1 MLIRISGPNLC
12 ATVNF
17 VQQANNRNR
26 RMNMVEK
33 SAIKDHT
40 QVVASCGTHVG
51 VVDHLDGERIKRAK
65 SDPESGGK
73 HHLIPLGSVDKVE
86 DNKVVL
92 TKDHKEVFA
101 EWQEAYI
108 YFS

>member
-1 MLIRISGPNLC
+1 
-12 ATVNF
+12 
-17 VQQANNRNR
+17 
-26 RMNMVEK
+26 MVDK

-51 VVDHLDGERIKRAK
+51 VVDHLDGERIKLAK

-73 HHLIPLGSVDKVE
+73 HHFIPLGWVDKVE

-92 TKDHKEVFA
+92 TKNHKEVFA
-101 EWQEAYI
+101 AWQEA
-108 YFS
+108 

>member
-26 RMNMVEK
+26 RIIMVDK

-51 VVDHLDGERIKRAK
+51 VVDHLDGERIKLAK
-65 SDPESGGK
+65 SDPNQAASTT
-73 HHLIPLGSVDKVE
+73 LFLSAGSIRSKIIKLSDQKP
-86 DNKVVL
+86 
-92 TKDHKEVFA
+92 
-101 EWQEAYI
+101 
-108 YFS
+108 

>member
-1 MLIRISGPNLC
+1 
-12 ATVNF
+12 
-17 VQQANNRNR
+17 
-26 RMNMVEK
+26 MVDK

-51 VVDHLDGERIKRAK
+51 VVDHLDGERIKLAK

-73 HHLIPLGSVDKVE
+73 HHFIPLGWVDKVE

-92 TKDHKEVFA
+92 TKTIKRFLLSGRKHKYISRKEIYAFA
-101 EWQEAYI
+101 PAL
-108 YFS
+108 SGA